1 MVQLLDLQ
9 SLSIPRMF
17 NFFLFVFKLNF
28 VYYQEVP
35 DRKID
40 IEQLVDLCFEEE
52 FRSKVNQILRTLL
65 KAIMVDIRNIS

>member
-52 FRSKVNQILRTLL
+52 FRSKVNQIL
-65 KAIMVDIRNIS
+65 KHS